1 MDFSN
6 IREEYAEFA
15 SSLVEELSI
24 DPSLVPFFIYMYGKF
39 YYAFSLMVGSN
50 AYKEGGEEGV
60 KFLASVASKVIDV
73 KGFDFASFYFEHSL
87 PDFLEK
93 LKDISDGSDMAM
105 AEIIGYH

>member
-1 MDFSN
+1 
-6 IREEYAEFA
+6 
-15 SSLVEELSI
+15 
-24 DPSLVPFFIYMYGKF
+24 
-39 YYAFSLMVGSN
+39 MVGSN

-93 LKDISDGSDMAM
+93 LKDISDGSDTYFQTIARFN
-105 AEIIGYH
+105 GLNHVSWLLLVL